1 MKSAAYPVTRV
12 GDIAEDEAQAKWLI
26 ASLWAASGVGILGGT
41 PKTGKTWLGLDM
53 AISVASGTPCLG
65 HFDVLEP
72 GPVLVFLAEDSIG
85 RARDRVEGI
94 CRHRN
99 LDLQA
104 LDLFFIDTTALRLDR
119 ADDLQRLVATLGEV
133 RPRLLLLDPLVRL
146 HSKDENHAGE
156 ISSLLGDLRDLQR
169 EYQVAI
175 LLVHHARK
183 NARGGNGQALRG
195 SGDLWAWGDSNAYL
209 SRQRGHLVLTL
220 EHRYSAAIDP
230 LTLQLVSRPDGSWAH
245 LEVDSEFAP
254 DRDPSLDLGQRALSA
269 LRDAS
274 PLTRTAL
281 RARLEVNNHRL
292 GKALLQ
298 LETDRHIVRGADG
311 WRLRDP
317 EDRSVPAPSDAPER
331 NDLSGSS
338 DPLRLF

>member
-1 MKSAAYPVTRV
+1 LTS
-12 GDIAEDEAQAKWLI
+12 
-26 ASLWAASGVGILGGT
+26 SS
-41 PKTGKTWLGLDM
+41 
-53 AISVASGTPCLG
+53 
-65 HFDVLEP
+65 P
-72 GPVLVFLAEDSIG
+72 GE

-99 LDLQA
+99 LDLET
-104 LDLFFIDTTALRLDR
+104 LDLLFIDTTVLRLDR
-119 ADDLQRLVATLGEV
+119 ADDLGRLVATIEQV

-209 SRQRGHLVLTL
+209 SRRRGDLILTL

-230 LTLQLVSRPDGSWAH
+230 LTLQLVSQPDGSSTH
-245 LEVDSEFAP
+245 LEVDSESAP
-254 DRDPSLDLGQRALSA
+254 ARDPSLDLAQRALSA
-269 LRDAS
+269 LRDSS

-281 RARLEVNNHRL
+281 RAQLEVNNQRL
-292 GKALLQ
+292 GQALRQ
-298 LETDRHIVRGADG
+298 LEAAGRVVRDSLG
-311 WRLRDP
+311 WRPQLS
-317 EDRSVPAPSDAPER
+317 EDRSVPAPRGAPER
-331 NDLSGSS
+331 NDQPKGSTQT
-338 DPLRLF
+338 RLF